1 MDISKIIAD
10 LKLNMDSTAIKN
22 AEDALEKLDK
32 QLQNT
37 EEGTLAWGES
47 MRKTEAIEKALG
59 RELLYRYIFGYPKK
73 WSKRK
78 VKKKGKK
85 DMDLLKLETAIHL
98 GFDGIKKLGSEYKQ
112 YIEENFEVEV
122 KVRE

>member
-1 MDISKIIAD
+1 MNTAKLSKQMMKEAFLD
-10 LKLNMDSTAIKN
+10 N
-22 AEDALEKLDK
+22 AFKVKDWVSDC
-32 QLQNT
+32 
-37 EEGTLAWGES
+37 
-47 MRKTEAIEKALG
+47 EKALG

-85 DMDLLKLETAIHL
+85 DMDLLKLETAVHL